1 MNSDYS
7 LKMLMLLKSS
17 SELEP
22 YRGANSNIEDEVL
35 YDLNEIIES
44 LEKIL
49 SEMWPKLRDT
59 ATTEVA
65 GDTLFEIRE
74 ELRHILYHIES
85 SSYFSII
92 CNK

>member
-1 MNSDYS
+1 MSSDYS

-59 ATTEVA
+59 TTTEVA